1 MDSSMNTSQRR
12 RAARR
17 TPQACGTCRRR
28 KTKCDGVRPR
38 CRFCASAGVPCA
50 WPSSPQTEVMPSPEN
65 DQVDT
70 PISLPSAGTADSPD
84 AGDSIMNHKSL
95 RRCFDLFFTRHFASD
110 FCSFDYRPDFE
121 ENYHRKPFLVH
132 SIICLCARYLTAE
145 EAADGFQLPTGG
157 DIWRRHSQI
166 ARSKAKAASDE
177 PSVAH
182 IQGYLVLA
190 VAELL
195 AGTGSR
201 HWMYAGTAIRMAQI
215 MRLNKD
221 YHQKYSLRDQEIRRR
236 TYWAC
241 LLLDRALASLLS
253 KPHCLSAVN
262 IGIALPSTDTS
273 LAYQE
278 GPRGLTLDSL
288 QSFSGYP
295 SEIGLAP
302 YFIRTVYLWS
312 NLADFNVCR
321 RRNLDKFPPTDP
333 RSLFFQ
339 LTSTLQDWLSSLAP
353 SLQWSI
359 QNYHNH
365 CDLGQGAGFVSMH
378 MLLRSSLCVAHQ
390 AYLPQLDGFTVL
402 CERIDAAGW
411 SYLHRENCL
420 IETCVLNAMAI
431 GEMLVT
437 ILESNRG
444 GQVAVQSIWV
454 AVSILSAAN
463 TFLWVI
469 YAGDE
474 AFSAEDIVNLAKSYL
489 ETISRIFTSWQGH
502 WKAAKR
508 WLSTLNA
515 MQAMYRAAYLGDL
528 AQEPVTDVS
537 NSSEE
542 DMSRDFRPEP
552 GNGYPSLVD
561 LPDLHASLHLVS
573 CDSSAMPMDVRT
585 VWLQLSAGW
594 PCDPGGVFDLLPA

>member
-1 MDSSMNTSQRR
+1 
-12 RAARR
+12 
-17 TPQACGTCRRR
+17 
-28 KTKCDGVRPR
+28 
-38 CRFCASAGVPCA
+38 
-50 WPSSPQTEVMPSPEN
+50 MPSPEN

-201 HWMYAGTAIRMAQI
+201 HWI
-215 MRLNKD
+215 
-221 YHQKYSLRDQEIRRR
+221 
-236 TYWAC
+236 
-241 LLLDRALASLLS
+241 
-253 KPHCLSAVN
+253 
-262 IGIALPSTDTS
+262 
-273 LAYQE
+273 
-278 GPRGLTLDSL
+278 L